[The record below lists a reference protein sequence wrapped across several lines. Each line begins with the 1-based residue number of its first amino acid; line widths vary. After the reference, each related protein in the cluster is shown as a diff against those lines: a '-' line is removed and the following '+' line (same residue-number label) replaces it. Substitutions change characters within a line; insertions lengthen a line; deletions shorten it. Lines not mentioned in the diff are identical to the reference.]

1 MIKTADMITWSDI
14 IEPTVYADKIDV
26 TNGQLSVRQIG
37 EAFNLD
43 SYAEDNNGNNII
55 TDKVTACVDKVQI
68 ADNLQL
74 LDSDKIPKA
83 WKTAIDAN
91 GKLVQN
97 HLSYIKKGDGV
108 NNLDSVVREENMDQK
123 LLFLTV
129 TYTNISE
136 EELNHMLYLGTLIAL
151 SKQNDGTYTIYMPG
165 TEAGE
170 DYDYY
175 ISDSVAKTAEMTYSS
190 VQDDYGNGKNY
201 IPSLKPG
208 ESVQVNMA
216 WIVNEKDIKNL
227 YLNLNGTGGCYEITE
242 NMCHTGVVYVGKE

>member
-1 MIKTADMITWSDI
+1 M
-14 IEPTVYADKIDV
+14 
-26 TNGQLSVRQIG
+26 
-37 EAFNLD
+37 
-43 SYAEDNNGNNII
+43 
-55 TDKVTACVDKVQI
+55 TACVDKVQI

-74 LDSDKIPKA
+74 LDSDKIPKV
-83 WKTAIDAN
+83 WKTAVDAN

-190 VQDDYGNGKNY
+190 VQDDYGQGKNY

-208 ESVQVNMA
+208 ESVQVNEERGYCCPRIA
-216 WIVNEKDIKNL
+216 KSRSKSKNIAGTVPQEKLQKQ
-227 YLNLNGTGGCYEITE
+227 EIYTE
-242 NMCHTGVVYVGKE
+242 KRTDNCKSLSKQGLLICGLIRKINIP

>member
-1 MIKTADMITWSDI
+1 
-14 IEPTVYADKIDV
+14 
-26 TNGQLSVRQIG
+26 
-37 EAFNLD
+37 
-43 SYAEDNNGNNII
+43 
-55 TDKVTACVDKVQI
+55 
-68 ADNLQL
+68 
-74 LDSDKIPKA
+74 
-83 WKTAIDAN
+83 
-91 GKLVQN
+91 
-97 HLSYIKKGDGV
+97 
-108 NNLDSVVREENMDQK
+108 MDQK

-190 VQDDYGNGKNY
+190 VQDDYGQGKNY

-242 NMCHTGVVYVGKE
+242 NMCHRGVVYVGKE